1 MIVANNEPCAATCAL
16 ARGRFLRS
24 AGLAA
29 LASIGG
35 VALLADPAFAQS
47 MGSIAPS
54 QSRGRLLTYA
64 IPGKDGALVDAAN
77 GVVLARVNNAV
88 YAMSI
93 ACPHRAVTTLEWM
106 PAEREFHCPKHDAHF
121 QSDGALID
129 GRPDR
134 GMDRFAVHR
143 SGRNVVV
150 DTASLLQQ
158 DADRTAW
165 NGAAVTAG

>member
-1 MIVANNEPCAATCAL
+1 MNVSKNEPCAVTCAL

-54 QSRGRLLTYA
+54 QSRGRLLMYA
-64 IPGKDGALVDAAN
+64 VPAKEGALIDAAN
-77 GVVLARVNNAV
+77 GVILARVKNAV

-93 ACPHRAVTTLEWM
+93 ACPHRSLTTLEWM
-106 PAEREFHCPKHDAHF
+106 PDEREFHCPKHDAHF
-121 QSDGALID
+121 QPDGELID

-134 GMDRFAVHR
+134 GMDRFAVRR

-158 DADRTAW
+158 DADRGAW
-165 NGAAVTAG
+165 NGAAVNVG